1 MNRPTLIQTWK
12 KTLKNYPR
20 LLLNLQSQDQPEA
33 VPQQTI
39 PQRNQKH
46 LVVYHKFNITYS
58 FIIQM
63 TIFIKNRYHVHVHVF
78 LK

>member
-1 MNRPTLIQTWK
+1 MNPPTLIPTWK

-46 LVVYHKFNITYS
+46 LVVYHIKFNITYS
-58 FIIQM
+58 FIFQM
-63 TIFIKNRYHVHVHVF
+63 TIFIMNNVF